1 MNALDVMVLQLFSYF
16 FFALVINY
24 IKMLRMSSLSELE
37 CYS

>member
-16 FFALVINY
+16 FSLVINY